1 MPIESVDVPLRP
13 VFYTAVA
20 RDARLYKV
28 ACLLGVLK
36 SNTSDLKLYSDLEL
50 YSVEAVSSCCH
61 VCSVCQVEQ
70 MTTRSQ
76 AIRKTTSRCCRD
88 RYHAILGIRRMH
100 ICTSHYREYRGNCE
114 LFMHAWPIL
123 SFWIAQN
130 YEAALIAMA
139 RRAVD
144 ALPARDGLSSN
155 DSEMPD
161 LAPSSSSS
169 SRDEVPFVLDE
180 ESSDN
185 ESSDNEFHVLMLA
198 NRM

>member
-36 SNTSDLKLYSDLEL
+36 PNTSDLKLYSDLEL
-50 YSVEAVSSCCH
+50 YSIEAVPSCCH

-88 RYHAILGIRRMH
+88 RYHAILGIRRVH
-100 ICTSHYREYRGNCE
+100 ICTFHYGEYRGNCE
-114 LFMHAWPIL
+114 LFMHTWPIL
-123 SFWIAQN
+123 SFWISRN
-130 YEAALIAMA
+130 FLAAID
-139 RRAVD
+139 RRYSRRV
-144 ALPARDGLSSN
+144 LSSFWRAWGIEAGLTRPQLV
-155 DSEMPD
+155 D
-161 LAPSSSSS
+161 SSSEEDTAVPIPLYSS
-169 SRDEVPFVLDE
+169 SDDDTDEV
-180 ESSDN
+180 DN
-185 ESSDNEFHVLMLA
+185 G
-198 NRM
+198 RY